1 MMKVCRMQYKAAI
14 FDMDGLLIDSEP
26 LWQEAGIETLSG
38 FGIRLTL
45 EQYHTSTGLRNSILA
60 GDVNNAM
67 IALTGFIRNLPSDE
81 HSEINLDRLVASLN
95 SNCSV
100 VAEKLCFGCIM
111 TLPEQSEIRIQ
122 FFDNGTVVKK
132 TFDLSHP
139 PGGNSMIVLNMHD

>member
-1 MMKVCRMQYKAAI
+1 MILRNISIV
-14 FDMDGLLIDSEP
+14 L
-26 LWQEAGIETLSG
+26 AGFLFLS
-38 FGIRLTL
+38 
-45 EQYHTSTGLRNSILA
+45 SCSKDNVSADCNGLRNSIIA

-111 TLPEQSEIRIQ
+111 TLPAQSEIRIQ
-122 FFDNGTVVKK
+122 FFDNGSVVKK
-132 TFDLSHP
+132 TFDLSNP